1 MEFEEYVREELEKSG
16 KHMAIL
22 NDEHGLTRDKVI
34 VMEITLANL
43 VKGFTKIDGRMWW
56 ILGSVILG
64 FVTTIFFMV
73 LAIYIK

>member
-22 NDEHGLTRDKVI
+22 NDEHGMTRDKVI
-34 VMEITLANL
+34 VMETTLSTL
-43 VKGFTKIDGRMWW
+43 VKGFTKLDGRMWW

-64 FVTTIFFMV
+64 FIITIFFMI
-73 LAIYIK
+73 LAIYVK